1 MPCRLDL
8 PSGAVPVAL
17 SRLDA
22 EDVVD
27 ILIDNVFA
35 HTGEAVD
42 FGVSVRMTERDVRLR
57 VFDSGPGFA
66 ATAARRTGSTG
77 LGLDIARRTVATWSG
92 QLVTS
97 SVGQAGASV
106 EILLPRDGRSATL

>member
-1 MPCRLDL
+1 MQVDL
-8 PSGAVPVAL
+8 PSGAVPVEL

-42 FGVSVRMTERDVRLR
+42 FGVSVRLSERDVHLL
-57 VFDSGPGFA
+57 VYDSGPGFA

-92 QLVTS
+92 QLLTS
-97 SVGQAGASV
+97 PVGQPGASV
-106 EILLPRDGRSATL
+106 EVLLPRERRAATR